1 MISRSVDVVVVG
13 AGVAGLS
20 AATAA
25 AYSGQSVV
33 VIEKSDVV
41 GGTAR
46 FANGSIWIPNN
57 DLVRQKGIRH
67 DEAHEVHFILS
78 QCYQTFDPTKRW
90 CGVGK
95 DAYARV
101 GRYVRWS
108 SSVVR
113 DLVKEKVQSFTQLD
127 AIFGAYFFSPR
138 DSIATAARALKSKGL
153 PTENL
158 DLGRIARLPWDY
170 QWQNPYND
178 VPYGKHI
185 WAAVNVP
192 ITSRFLLNGLGRHL
206 GHVLRNLASIRS
218 WASLVD
224 QLPKLA
230 GKFWG
235 FGHGLILV
243 EKFRRHLQNVGVEIR
258 TGHALAHISVE
269 HGRVT
274 GIEITTPHGG
284 REIWEIRKALIVASG
299 CYSHDVRLRTT
310 NHPHP
315 IRSSCVVPTNVGDAL
330 RLLEG
335 YDVQVNLQPCPLLS
349 QSVLQAAIDG
359 GGIAHEPVFF
369 IYGDSFFIVD
379 RHGKRVMNEKLNYHE
394 RAAFHIGD
402 PEREL
407 LFLIFDRRFKERYWG
422 LGIGLPF
429 DLRYIVNAGSPEGL
443 RERIHEKF
451 QRYGVQ
457 FTLTEDFAA
466 NLHLT
471 RKAFDEYARNGVDPE
486 FGRGGNAY
494 DVLGYPKPDRDNNCP
509 SRTMYP
515 LTGDELYACIY
526 CLSTFGTQ
534 GGLVCDAS
542 SRVLSTKGTPWKNL
556 YAVGTC
562 AASVMNGQYPSH
574 GMAIGTGMVFGY
586 LAGLHATENLGRLAG
601 LRCGRQMTDNP

>member
-1 MISRSVDVVVVG
+1 MIARSVDVVVVG

-33 VIEKSDVV
+33 VIEKSDVI

-57 DLVRQKGIRH
+57 DLVLQKGIRH
-67 DEAHEVHFILS
+67 DEGNEVRFILS
-78 QCYQTFDPTKRW
+78 HCYQTFDPKQRW

-95 DAYARV
+95 DTYARV

-127 AIFGAYFFSPR
+127 AIFSRYFFSPR
-138 DSIATAARALKSKGL
+138 DSVAAAARALESKGL

-158 DLGRIARLPWDY
+158 DLGQIARLSWDY

-185 WAAVNVP
+185 WAAINGR
-192 ITSRFLLNGLGRHL
+192 ITSRFLLNGLRKHV

-218 WASLVD
+218 WTSLVD
-224 QLPKLA
+224 QLPKLI

-243 EKFRRHLQNVGVEIR
+243 EGFRRHLQKVGVEVR
-258 TGHALAHISVE
+258 TGHSLAHIYVE
-269 HGRVT
+269 QGRVSAIEVAT
-274 GIEITTPHGG
+274 GNGG
-284 REIWEIRKALIVASG
+284 RETWEIRNALIVASG
-299 CYSHDVRLRTT
+299 CYSQHVELRTH
-310 NHPHP
+310 NHAHP

-330 RLLEG
+330 RILEG
-335 YDVQVNLQPCPLLS
+335 YDVQMNLQPGPLLS
-349 QSVLQAAIDG
+349 QSVLQAAIDSR
-359 GGIAHEPVFF
+359 GISHEPVFF
-369 IYGDSFFIVD
+369 IYGDSFFVVD
-379 RHGKRVMNEKLNYHE
+379 RHGQRVMNEKLNYHA
-394 RAAFHIGD
+394 RASLHIRD

-429 DLRYIVNAGSPEGL
+429 DLRYIIKAGNPEDL
-443 RERIHEKF
+443 RARIHAEL
-451 QRYGVQ
+451 QRYGVE
-457 FTLTEDFAA
+457 FTLAEDFAS

-471 RKAFDEYARNGVDPE
+471 RKAFDGYARDGRDRE
-486 FGRGGNAY
+486 FGRGDNAY
-494 DVLGYPKPDRDNNCP
+494 DVLGYPKPDRDNTWP

-515 LTGDELYACIY
+515 LTGAELYACIY

-534 GGLVCDAS
+534 GGLVCDSA
-542 SRVLSTKGTPWKNL
+542 SRVLSTNGTPWKNL

-562 AASVMNGQYPSH
+562 AASALNGHYPSH
-574 GMAIGTGMVFGY
+574 GMAIGTGLVFGY
-586 LAGLHATENLGRLAG
+586 LAGLHATQNLSRLAACRARRASRG
-601 LRCGRQMTDNP
+601 A